1 LREVYQPV
9 DQGQSSQP
17 DPASRRQGITRASA
31 AVVAAIVLAVGTL
44 LLGTAK
50 APSASAN
57 ATTTD
62 FAPTE
67 RHAKVARL
75 VSSMFERSHY
85 RQAPVNDPVSSLV
98 LDRYLESIDGTRSY
112 FLASDIAEFEKYR
125 YELDDAI
132 TTGKLEPAFAI
143 FNRFQQRNRERM
155 SYALK
160 LLDTEPDFTTDETFE
175 FDREHAP
182 WAKTSAEL
190 DDLWRKRVKND
201 ALSLML
207 TDKSWTETRDIL
219 KKRYERVAK
228 RSEQITADDVFESFM
243 NSFAHVFDPHSSYF
257 SPRNSEEY
265 RIQMSL
271 SYEGIGASLQSIDDY
286 VTIMEILPGGSAQ
299 ETGELKAQDRI
310 VAVGQGKDG
319 KMVDVVGWRLDDVVQ
334 LIRGPNGSFV
344 RLQIQPTNAPPGSQ
358 ERVVT
363 LPRKKI
369 TLEAQ
374 AAKKEI
380 RKIKRGDQELK
391 VGVITVP
398 SFYQDYNARAAGDD
412 EYRSTTRDVRK
423 LLDEIRTEGGIDG
436 LVLDLRE
443 NGGGHLSEAIG
454 LVNLFVPKGPVVQ
467 LRETGGRVEVLES
480 EDSGVAYDGPLT
492 ILVDRFSASASE
504 IFAAAMQDY
513 GRGLVIGQETY
524 GKGSVQNLYPLDR
537 YALGQDP
544 GYGQLTVTIGMYYR
558 VTGDSTQNRGVM
570 PDLALPSAISTEEVG
585 ESSREGSLPWNRIRP
600 ADYRRE
606 GAYAS
611 LLPELQRAHDA
622 RVAGDANFQFAVR
635 EIAAI
640 ESMRNETSV
649 SLNLAKR
656 KAERESRTS
665 EQLAR
670 ENGRRTALGEPVLK
684 SATDIGD
691 PPDAILGEAAQVTA
705 DLSQLEPRF
714 MARTSREAPGG

>member
-1 LREVYQPV
+1 MYQPT
-9 DQGQSSQP
+9 DPGPSPSPSSP
-17 DPASRRQGITRASA
+17 TPGRGLSRAGA
-31 AVVAAIVLAVGTL
+31 AVLVALLLAVGTL
-44 LLGTAK
+44 LLGTARS
-50 APSASAN
+50 PSATAN
-57 ATTTD
+57 ATTTTD
-62 FAPTE
+62 FAPTD
-67 RHAKVARL
+67 RQAKVARL

-98 LDRYLESIDGTRSY
+98 LDRYIESIDGSRSY
-112 FLASDIAEFEKYR
+112 FLASDIQEFEQYR

-155 SYALK
+155 AYAIK
-160 LLDTEPDFTTDETFE
+160 LLDTEPDFKVNETFE
-175 FDREHAP
+175 FDREKAP
-182 WAKTSAEL
+182 WAKSKEEL
-190 DDLWRKRVKND
+190 DELWRKRVKND
-201 ALSLML
+201 AVSLLL
-207 TDKSWTETRDIL
+207 TDKTWPEARDIL

-228 RSEQITADDVFESFM
+228 RSEQITSDDVFENFM
-243 NSFAHVFDPHSSYF
+243 NAFAHVFDPHSSYF

-299 ETGELKAQDRI
+299 QNGELKAQDRI
-310 VAVGQGKDG
+310 LAVGQGKDG

-344 RLQIQPTNAPPGSQ
+344 RLQIQPGNAPPGTQ
-358 ERVVT
+358 ERILT
-363 LPRKKI
+363 LPRSKI

-380 RKIKRGDQELK
+380 RKVKRGDKEMK
-391 VGVITVP
+391 IGVITVP
-398 SFYQDYNARAAGDD
+398 SFYQDYNARAAGDED
-412 EYRSTTRDVRK
+412 YRSTTRDVRK
-423 LLDEIRTEGGIDG
+423 LLDEIKAEGGVDG

-480 EDSGVAYDGPLT
+480 EDKDAAYTGPLT

-558 VTGDSTQNRGVM
+558 VTGDSTQNRGVQ
-570 PDLALPSAISTEEVG
+570 PDLSLPSAISTEEVG
-585 ESSREGSLPWNRIRP
+585 ESSRDGSLPWNRIRS
-600 ADYRRE
+600 ADFRRE

-611 LLPELQRAHDA
+611 LLPELQREHDA
-622 RVAGDANFQFAVR
+622 RIAHDPNFQFTIQ
-635 EIAAI
+635 EIGAL
-640 ESMRNETSV
+640 EQMRNEKSV
-649 SLNLAKR
+649 SLNLEQR
-656 KAERESRTS
+656 KAERAKRSD

-670 ENGRRTALGEPVLK
+670 ENARRQALGEPALK
-684 SATDIGD
+684 SATEIKD
-691 PPDAILGEAAQVTA
+691 PPDAILGEAAEITA

-714 MARTSREAPGG
+714 MARVSASEK

>member
-1 LREVYQPV
+1 VYQPV
-9 DQGQSSQP
+9 D
-17 DPASRRQGITRASA
+17 PAKPSPAEPSARRQGVTRAG
-31 AVVAAIVLAVGTL
+31 AAILAATVLAVGTL
-44 LLGTAK
+44 LLGTAR

-57 ATTTD
+57 ATTAD
-62 FAPTE
+62 FAPTD

-98 LDRYLESIDGTRSY
+98 LDRYLESIDGTRSF

-132 TTGKLEPAFAI
+132 ASGKLDPAFAI

-155 SYALK
+155 AHAIK
-160 LLDTEPDFTTDETFE
+160 LLDADPDFTLDESFE

-182 WAKTSAEL
+182 WAKTPAEL
-190 DDLWRKRVKND
+190 DELWRKRVKND

-207 TDKSWTETRDIL
+207 TDKTWPEARDIL
-219 KKRYERVAK
+219 RKRYERVAK
-228 RSEQITADDVFESFM
+228 RSEQITADDVFENFM
-243 NSFAHVFDPHSSYF
+243 NAFAHVFDPHSSYF

-299 ETGELKAQDRI
+299 QSGELKVQDKI
-310 VAVGQGKDG
+310 LGVGQGKDG
-319 KMVDVVGWRLDDVVQ
+319 KFVDVVGWRLDDVVQ

-344 RLQIQPTNAPPGSQ
+344 RLQVQPANAPPGSQ
-358 ERVVT
+358 LRVIE
-363 LPRKKI
+363 LPRRKI

-380 RKIKRGDQELK
+380 RKVTRGDQELK

-398 SFYQDYNARAAGDD
+398 SFYQDYNARAAGET
-412 EYRSTTRDVRK
+412 EYRSTTRDVRR
-423 LLDEIRTEGGIDG
+423 LLDEIRKDGGVDG

-480 EDSGVAYDGPLT
+480 EESGVAYDGPLT

-570 PDLALPSAISTEEVG
+570 PDLSLPSPISTAEVG
-585 ESSREGSLPWNRIRP
+585 ESSRDGSLPWNRIRP
-600 ADYRRE
+600 ADFRRE

-611 LLPELQRAHDA
+611 LLPELQRAHDE
-622 RVAGDANFQFAVR
+622 RVAADPNFQYAVA

-640 ESMRNETSV
+640 DHMRKEKAV

-656 KAERESRTS
+656 KAERETRTQD
-665 EQLAR
+665 QLAR
-670 ENGRRTALGEPVLK
+670 ENARRTKLGEPVLK
-684 SATDIGD
+684 ATTDIKD
-691 PPDAILGEAAQVTA
+691 PPDAILGEAAEIAA
-705 DLSQLEPRF
+705 DLSRLEPQF
-714 MARTSREAPGG
+714 MARAVKKP